1 MCPAGNIG
9 ILGRVS
15 NDDWPVADAWAG
27 LGLHWHGY
35 VERVALAHAGTRE
48 ERLAGEPDEVM
59 SNPDEVAA
67 WLEGTI
73 KAATGPAPIKGA
85 TVDDLRDFGDS
96 MVVWRSLASRGES
109 VSTGV
114 NGQITVTADAVTE
127 RECDCQTS
135 GSASVS
141 RLSKGRRR

>member
-1 MCPAGNIG
+1 M
-9 ILGRVS
+9 LGPGARHTVWVS
-15 NDDWPVADAWAG
+15 TEDWAVADAWAG

-59 SNPDEVAA
+59 ANPDEVAA

-85 TVDDLRDFGDS
+85 TVEDTRDFADS
-96 MVVWRSLASRGES
+96 ITVWKSLASRGES

-127 RECDCQTS
+127 RECDCQIS

>member
-1 MCPAGNIG
+1 MN
-9 ILGRVS
+9 
-15 NDDWPVADAWAG
+15 

-35 VERVALAHAGTRE
+35 VERVALAHAATRE

-59 SNPDEVAA
+59 VNPEEVAA

-73 KAATGPAPIKGA
+73 KAATTPAPIKGKG
-85 TVDDLRDFGDS
+85 VEDVRDFRDS
-96 MVVWRSLASRGES
+96 LAVWRSLASRGES

-127 RECDCQTS
+127 RECDCQVT